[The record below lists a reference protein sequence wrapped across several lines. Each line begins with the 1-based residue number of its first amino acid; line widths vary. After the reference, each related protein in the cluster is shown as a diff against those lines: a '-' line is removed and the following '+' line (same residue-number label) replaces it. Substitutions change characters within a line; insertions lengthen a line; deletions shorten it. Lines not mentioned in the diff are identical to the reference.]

1 MESKNDC
8 TILNM
13 DTNFLKLI
21 AIISM
26 FIDHAGYT
34 LFSNNLIMRS
44 IGRIAFPLF
53 TFCIMIGYFNTKDLK
68 KYIKRILMIGIISQ
82 PIYILL
88 FNIYTPNTMFTLI
101 TELLL
106 YYSLDNKKWWYIPF
120 LVVIPFLLKFD
131 YSIIYL
137 FIVPIFYY
145 FRNNKVLLCISY
157 ITFYF
162 SYLLDFFITKNIFCC
177 VTSCSIFAL
186 FFILI
191 KTKTNFKINK
201 YFFYLFYPLHL
212 LILLIIKYI
221 IM

>member
-1 MESKNDC
+1 MESKNNC

-88 FNIYTPNTMFTLI
+88 FNIYTPNIMFTLI
-101 TELLL
+101 AELLL

-191 KTKTNFKINK
+191 KTKTNFKVNK

>member
-1 MESKNDC
+1 MESKSNC
-8 TILNM
+8 ITLNM

-68 KYIKRILMIGIISQ
+68 KYIKRLMLIGIISQ
-82 PIYILL
+82 PIYMLL
-88 FNIYTPNTMFTLI
+88 FDTYAPNIMFTLI
-101 TELLL
+101 AELLL

-120 LVVIPFLLKFD
+120 LVVTPILLKFD

-137 FIVPIFYY
+137 FVVPIFYY
-145 FRNNKVLLCISY
+145 FRNDKGLLSVSY
-157 ITFYF
+157 IFFYL
-162 SYLLDFFITKNIFCC
+162 SYLLDFFITKKTFSC

-186 FFILI
+186 FFILFN
-191 KTKTNFKINK
+191 TKTNLKINK
-201 YFFYLFYPLHL
+201 YFFYIFYPLHL

>member
-1 MESKNDC
+1 MESKNGC

-53 TFCIMIGYFNTKDLK
+53 SFCIMIGYFNTKDLK
-68 KYIKRILMIGIISQ
+68 KYIKRILLIGIISQ

-88 FNIYTPNTMFTLI
+88 FNIYTPNIMFTLI
-101 TELLL
+101 AELLL
-106 YYSLDNKKWWYIPF
+106 YYSFDNKKWWYIPF

-145 FRNNKVLLCISY
+145 FRNDKVLLCISY
-157 ITFYF
+157 IMFYF